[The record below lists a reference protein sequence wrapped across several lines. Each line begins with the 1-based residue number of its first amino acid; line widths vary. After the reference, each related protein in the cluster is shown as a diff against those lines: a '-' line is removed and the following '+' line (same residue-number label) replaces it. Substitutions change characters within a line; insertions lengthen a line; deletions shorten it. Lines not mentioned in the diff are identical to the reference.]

1 MEPSSLG
8 RWQEPQLHLLVEA
21 APISRPSPGVA
32 AIGSAVVHLAFFAAA
47 LYLPWGPDAAPRTG
61 AVISLDRPRVTP
73 VFTLPKDLTQISA
86 NKGKAASE
94 VNLEGLLARP
104 QPPTIAR
111 APGKTNPAAPPK
123 AFEAPAAASVP
134 APKPVMEA
142 PKIEGR
148 GTDVTE
154 LQARN
159 LPGLGTPQV
168 APPPVTPPPPQIQPE
183 ERPKIAFE
191 RPGGNTPG
199 RNTGVSPGRVPM
211 PARSTVDEA
220 VRQVAKSGGAG
231 LTVGDLG
238 TGTGGLGEAL
248 NNPTGPVKNASALE
262 LLSDTQGADMKP
274 YLIQVLSSVR
284 RNWQAVI
291 PEVARMGRRG
301 KVAIQFAID
310 RDGSVPKLVISTGS
324 GTQSLDRAAVA
335 GITASNPFPPLPNE
349 YKGGQL
355 RLQMVFAY
363 NIPK

>member
-1 MEPSSLG
+1 MEPTSPG
-8 RWQEPQLHLLVEA
+8 RWQEPQLHLLADTELVG
-21 APISRPSPGVA
+21 RPRPRVA
-32 AIGSAVVHLAFFAAA
+32 AIGSAAVHAIIIAAA
-47 LYLPWGPDAAPRTG
+47 IYLPWGPNPASRRAP
-61 AVISLDRPRVTP
+61 VISLDRPRVTP
-73 VFTLPKDLTQISA
+73 VFSVPRDLTQQA
-86 NKGKAASE
+86 QNRGKASSE
-94 VNLEGLLARP
+94 VNLEGLLARER
-104 QPPTIAR
+104 PPTLPLP
-111 APGKTNPAAPPK
+111 PGKTNPAAPK
-123 AFEAPAAASVP
+123 KKFEAPAAASIP

-168 APPPVTPPPPQIQPE
+168 SPPPVPPPQIQSE
-183 ERPKIAFE
+183 ERPKLAFE
-191 RPGGNTPG
+191 KPGGNTPG
-199 RNTGVSPGRVPM
+199 RNSGFSPGRIPM

-238 TGTGGLGEAL
+238 VGAGGLGDAL
-248 NNPTGPVKNASALE
+248 NNPQGPVKNASALE
-262 LLSDTQGADMKP
+262 LLSDPQGADMKP
-274 YLIQVLSSVR
+274 YLIQVLSAVK

-301 KVAIQFAID
+301 KVAIQFAIN

-335 GITASNPFPPLPNE
+335 GITASNPFPPLPEE

-363 NIPK
+363 NQPK

>member
-1 MEPSSLG
+1 MEPSSSG
-8 RWQEPQLHLLVEA
+8 RWQEPELHLIAEA
-21 APISRPSPGVA
+21 APIDRSRPGVA
-32 AIGSAVVHLAFFAAA
+32 AIGSAVVHVVFFAAA
-47 LYLPWGPDAAPRTG
+47 IYLPWGPGTVARRAP
-61 AVISLDRPRVTP
+61 VISLDSPRVTP
-73 VFTLPKDLTQISA
+73 VFTLPRDLTQQA
-86 NKGKAASE
+86 ENRGKVSPE

-104 QPPTIAR
+104 QPPSSSR
-111 APGKTNPAAPPK
+111 APGKTAPAAPPRR
-123 AFEAPAAASVP
+123 FEAPAAASVP

-159 LPGLGTPQV
+159 VPGLGTPQV
-168 APPPVTPPPPQIQPE
+168 NPPPAPPPPPRIETE

-199 RNTGVSPGRVPM
+199 PKTGVAPGRIPM
-211 PARSTVDEA
+211 PARSTIEEA
-220 VRQVAKSGGAG
+220 AREVARSGGAG

-238 TGTGGLGEAL
+238 TGTGGPGEAL
-248 NNPTGPVKNASALE
+248 RNPQGPIKNASALE
-262 LLSDTQGADMKP
+262 LLSDSQGADMKP
-274 YLIQVLSSVR
+274 YLIQVLSAVR

-310 RDGSVPKLVISTGS
+310 RDGTVPKLVISTGS
-324 GTQSLDRAAVA
+324 GTQSLDRAAIA
-335 GITASNPFPPLPNE
+335 GITASNPFPPLPPE
-349 YKGGQL
+349 YKGSQL

-363 NIPK
+363 NQPK